1 MNDSIAASQ
10 FYTGLVADLYEP
22 LVSERAR
29 ATDYVPFLDRAGRP
43 ALELAC
49 GSGLPLLD
57 LVALGYEVEG
67 LDASADMLARCR
79 ASAAAR
85 DLSVTL
91 HQAEMQAF
99 ALPRRYR
106 AIFLAGASFTLLTS
120 DADAAAALVCIHAHL
135 EPGGSALIPLE
146 IGDLAGARRAVGR
159 WREATAADGSRLR
172 FGVVAADPGADQRTL
187 VCRLRYERLVPG
199 RAPEILERNWVTR
212 WWAQDQFRDMLHSAG
227 FAKVTL
233 VTPDGRRASPGDRTF
248 TALARK
254 DSSVAAPRSTVR
266 IEPGVE

>member
-1 MNDSIAASQ
+1 MTDSTAPSQ

-22 LVSERAR
+22 LASERSR
-29 ATDYVPFLDRAGRP
+29 ATDYVPFLERTGTP

-85 DLSVTL
+85 DLRVTL

-120 DADAAAALVCIHAHL
+120 DADAAAALACIHAHL
-135 EPGGSALIPLE
+135 EPGGSVMIPLE
-146 IGDLAGARRAVGR
+146 ISALSSARRAVGR
-159 WREATAADGSRLR
+159 WREHAAADGSQLR
-172 FGVVAADPGADQRTL
+172 FGVIAASAGADERTL
-187 VCRLRYERLVPG
+187 VCRVRYERLAPG
-199 RAPEILERNWVTR
+199 RAPESLERDWVTR
-212 WWAQDQFRDMLHSAG
+212 WWAQDQFREMLHAAG

-233 VTPDGRRASPGDRTF
+233 VAPDGGRSGPGDRTF
-248 TALARK
+248 TALARR
-254 DSSVAAPRSTVR
+254 D
-266 IEPGVE
+266 